1 MAHCT
6 CGSSAR
12 WCARADALLDVPR
25 MHVLEVARD
34 DRGRSAADGE
44 DRPGCDGLPVVRG
57 CRDGPRP
64 SAHRVHDAP
73 CFATSAVL
81 LWRKRWTTAEGA
93 SASVPTGGLGVR
105 SGESL

>member
-12 WCARADALLDVPR
+12 WCARADALFDVPG

-34 DRGRSAADGE
+34 DLGRLLLTVETDQVVM
-44 DRPGCDGLPVVRG
+44 GCPSCGVVATAHGR
-57 CRDGPRP
+57 R
-64 SAHRVHDAP
+64 AHRVHDAP

-81 LWRKRWTTAEGA
+81 LWRKRIWRCREPAC
-93 SASVPTGGLGVR
+93 SVGTSP
-105 SGESL
+105 SGTR